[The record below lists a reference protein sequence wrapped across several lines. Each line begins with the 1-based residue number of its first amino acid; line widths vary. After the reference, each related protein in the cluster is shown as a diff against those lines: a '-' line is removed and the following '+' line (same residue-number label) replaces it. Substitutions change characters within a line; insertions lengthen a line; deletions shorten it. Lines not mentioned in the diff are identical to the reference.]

1 MMKRFVWMVLL
12 ILGNNL
18 AYAQPVKKAALK
30 PQAEQGVRGATP
42 LAGDVGHLGVT
53 YTLPD
58 SPWNFTLKSA
68 EFSVG
73 RLIIGTSVYAPQAD
87 QKLLVL
93 RYTIQNSSSDGHG
106 VAYNTIHFTVIDP
119 TNVNHDGIDDT
130 GNAATHTTLDQ

>member
-1 MMKRFVWMVLL
+1 MMKRFVLMVLL

-30 PQAEQGVRGATP
+30 PQPEQGVRGATP
-42 LAGDVGHLGVT
+42 LAGDIGHLGVT

-58 SPWNFTLKSA
+58 SPWNFTLKGA

-73 RLIIGTSVYAPQAD
+73 RLIIGSTVYAPQAD

-93 RYTIQNSSSDGHG
+93 RYAIQNSSSEPHG
-106 VAYNTIHFTVIDP
+106 IAWNTIHFTVVDP
-119 TNVNHDGIDDT
+119 TNVNRDCVDDA
-130 GNAATHTTLDQ
+130 G